1 VSGSGLLALS
11 QHFGHSAANVPAL
24 IASYRQGDALA
35 QHLMGIYIDILAS
48 ALASLQLLLDVD
60 AFVLGGGLSNVS
72 ELYTQLPAAM
82 CRWLLPGTEPAMV
95 YPPVYG
101 DSSGVRGAALLRQS
115 WQ

>member
-1 VSGSGLLALS
+1 
-11 QHFGHSAANVPAL
+11 
-24 IASYRQGDALA
+24 
-35 QHLMGIYIDILAS
+35 MGIYIDILAS

-72 ELYTQLPAAM
+72 ELYAQLPAAM
-82 CRWLLPGTEPAMV
+82 SRWLLPGTEPAMV

-115 WQ
+115 WK